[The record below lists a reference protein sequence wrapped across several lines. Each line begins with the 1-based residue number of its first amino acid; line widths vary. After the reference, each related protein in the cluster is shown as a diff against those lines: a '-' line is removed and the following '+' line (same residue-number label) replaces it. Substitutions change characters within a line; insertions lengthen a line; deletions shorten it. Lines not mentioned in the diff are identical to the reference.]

1 MQNKPA
7 PAGFFLNKYVIM
19 SAYSFTATLENQ
31 QTPVLKKGVV
41 TISTTVAIYWV
52 VGENPLVD
60 KNKCALLRAGS
71 IQQLRIPV
79 KCSKIGFLAVNEPGA
94 VTIIEQLGGASAS
107 CA

>member
-1 MQNKPA
+1 
-7 PAGFFLNKYVIM
+7 M

-52 VGENPLVD
+52 VGENPLVNKD
-60 KNKCALLRAGS
+60 KCALLRAGG
-71 IQQLRIPV
+71 IQELRIPV
-79 KCSKIGFLAVNEPGA
+79 KCSKIGFLAVNESGP

-107 CA
+107 CS